1 MCVCVLK
8 PLRTRSDLEWIPKGW
23 SETQN
28 WESLWTVAVLLW
40 PTVVI
45 GCSTCSDITPVKLAG
60 LKVWKCATE
69 CTRALMITVR
79 YLCFMVQLS
88 IKDLRLVVACNSL
101 LNVRVTMLYARRY
114 STLDSRSRI
123 ISLALSSL
131 FSKFTSQLHHGKQW
145 YIYVNCKL
153 IFLFR

>member
-1 MCVCVLK
+1 MCVCVFWNLWE
-8 PLRTRSDLEWIPKGW
+8 PGLTW
-23 SETQN
+23 SGSWKVGQKHKT
-28 WESLWTVAVLLW
+28 ESHCELLQCCCGQQLSLVA
-40 PTVVI
+40 
-45 GCSTCSDITPVKLAG
+45 PVKLAG

-79 YLCFMVQLS
+79 YSCFMVQLS

-131 FSKFTSQLHHGKQW
+131 FSKFTSHLHHGKQW